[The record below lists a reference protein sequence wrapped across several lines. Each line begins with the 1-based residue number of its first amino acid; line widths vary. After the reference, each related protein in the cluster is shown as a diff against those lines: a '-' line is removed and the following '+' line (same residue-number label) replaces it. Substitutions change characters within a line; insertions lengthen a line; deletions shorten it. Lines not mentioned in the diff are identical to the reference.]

1 MASIEVELSSWCS
14 SFQQKSAELQTGAK
28 LTNSLAPNLKSHAVW
43 DGICLELM
51 VIHHYMKYD
60 IKKKIDCYYMQL
72 LLNSKTFQ
80 SLILQKLCPRNAVF
94 SSTVGRK
101 HNLSP
106 VDNNIF
112 MQSCIERV
120 IEWVARFDQ

>member
-1 MASIEVELSSWCS
+1 MTKA
-14 SFQQKSAELQTGAK
+14 AK
-28 LTNSLAPNLKSHAVW
+28 LREESGL
-43 DGICLELM
+43 C
-51 VIHHYMKYD
+51 
-60 IKKKIDCYYMQL
+60 L
-72 LLNSKTFQ
+72 LLSGD
-80 SLILQKLCPRNAVF
+80 NAVF

-120 IEWVARFDQ
+120 I